1 MQECAGAASSGAGAG
16 SAGIGLLGGRNRARL
31 RQNMY
36 TSVKNNRK
44 IDDS

>member
-1 MQECAGAASSGAGAG
+1 MQECSGQRARVRGAG

-44 IDDS
+44 IDDL